1 MHFVPVQF
9 VRLQLPPSCGKAWST
24 KHLIK
29 CLTVF
34 PFMWQPSSSAAI
46 PYLFIA
52 SAYTGKVASCHA
64 MPSPCIQA
72 VQQVVYVYKEKSSR
86 VYRII
91 IIFCVFSFLSVSD
104 MECVAE
110 CLRITSAVQSCC
122 LPQAWDYQQNGC
134 EP

>member
-52 SAYTGKVASCHA
+52 SAYTGQVARLATPCHSMHSLCSGNA
-64 MPSPCIQA
+64 TSGIC
-72 VQQVVYVYKEKSSR
+72 VQRKKSSG

-91 IIFCVFSFLSVSD
+91 VMFLCIFCPFFCSCMRFAHHKRCSPLGPSSGLGLP
-104 MECVAE
+104 AE
-110 CLRITSAVQSCC
+110 
-122 LPQAWDYQQNGC
+122 
-134 EP
+134 